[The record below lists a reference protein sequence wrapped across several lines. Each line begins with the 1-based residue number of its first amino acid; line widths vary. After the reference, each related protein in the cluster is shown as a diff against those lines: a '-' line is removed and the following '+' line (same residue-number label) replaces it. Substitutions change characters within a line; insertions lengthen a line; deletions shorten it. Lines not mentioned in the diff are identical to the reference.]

1 MQRSNNFLLLQNAT
15 TSCCLTF
22 AGQAI
27 RFDSLLIIQL
37 ILRNNFADLICSGIQ
52 GLFLKVTRSFDDIFF
67 CILFIII

>member
-1 MQRSNNFLLLQNAT
+1 MLFQ
-15 TSCCLTF
+15 LTF